1 METTTLLGE
10 AIQSIRGNRM
20 RTLLTML
27 GIVIGVGAVI
37 VMVALG
43 NGARRQI
50 ERSISR
56 LGTNVIMVIP
66 GSRVRGGSNQGLG
79 SLNSLTVHD
88 AEKIKREATLVS
100 AVSPVVV
107 THTQVIGGESNWQTR
122 VYGVSVDYFAVRDW
136 SASAGRLFED
146 AEVRSGRKVALLGGI
161 VARSLFAD
169 GDPVGA
175 QIRIGHVPFT
185 VVGVMQSRGQGAGG
199 SDEDDIVLVPYTTAQ
214 ARLSGDVGV
223 GHILASTPSRS
234 QFAAAQE
241 EIAGIVREAH
251 KLSTAGTEDDFL
263 MIDQAQAV
271 QAMSSTARTMSALLA
286 AIASISLLVGG
297 IGIMNIMLVSVT
309 ERTREIGIRRAVGA
323 RGRDILSQFLVESV
337 ALSVLGGLVG
347 LGAGYAGAALLGR
360 VTRWAIATP
369 LSAVLIALGFSAAV
383 GVCFGLYPARKAA
396 ALDPID
402 ALRYE

>member
-1 METTTLLGE
+1 MNSTTLLGE
-10 AIQSIRGNRM
+10 AVQSIRVNRM

-37 VMVALG
+37 MMVALG

-50 ERSISR
+50 EASINR
-56 LGTNVIMVIP
+56 LGTNVIMIIP
-66 GSRVRGGSNQGLG
+66 GSGKRGGSNQGLG

-122 VYGVSVDYFAVRDW
+122 VYGVSVDYFTIRDW
-136 SASAGRLFED
+136 DASSGQLFED
-146 AEVRSGRKVALLGGI
+146 ADVRAGRKVALLGRI
-161 VARSLFAD
+161 VARSLFGDA
-169 GDPVGA
+169 DPVGA

-185 VVGVMQSRGQGAGG
+185 VIGVLQAKGQGAGG
-199 SDEDDIVLVPYTTAQ
+199 ADEDDIVLIPFTTAQ
-214 ARLSGDVGV
+214 ARLSGDVSV
-223 GHILASTPSRS
+223 GHILASTASRR
-234 QFAAAQE
+234 QFPAAQE

-251 KLSTAGTEDDFL
+251 GLNAAGTADDFL
-263 MIDQAQAV
+263 LIDQAQAV
-271 QAMSSTARTMSALLA
+271 QAMSSTTRTMSALLA

-309 ERTREIGIRRAVGA
+309 ERTREIGIRMAMGA
-323 RGRDILSQFLVESV
+323 RGRDVLNQFLAESI
-337 ALSVLGGLVG
+337 AMSVMGGLVG
-347 LGAGYAGAALLGR
+347 LAAGYAGAALLGR
-360 VTRWAIATP
+360 VTGWQLATP

-383 GVCFGLYPARKAA
+383 GVFFGLYPARKAA
-396 ALDPID
+396 ALDPIE